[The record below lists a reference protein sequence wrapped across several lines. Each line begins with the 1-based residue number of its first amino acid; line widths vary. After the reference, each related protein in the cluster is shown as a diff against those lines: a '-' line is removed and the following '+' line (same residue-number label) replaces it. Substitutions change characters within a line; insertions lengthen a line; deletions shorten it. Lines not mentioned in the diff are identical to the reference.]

1 MRTLHPVHASEKK
14 VCEGK
19 YRYFMD
25 DRSTGQAEE
34 WLITRLPNGTEVTR
48 CDLSGGKAIDKLDV
62 ICQFARNEDNR
73 PQWLRVRFETPKW
86 SAASQYMFEDAV
98 VKAVRRTD
106 GEFGMQDRMDIAD
119 DYELDCYLA
128 LLHDFSVRGYPERA
142 EGNEWS
148 IPVFRPLIDS
158 NDPRDLLEPDTVRHR
173 TVPVAAEE
181 FESTAGTFPAAQRF
195 DTTLFGGEK
204 VQCWFDEYGIPLRLY
219 YPESK
224 LDIVLVSYGRYS
236 D

>member
-1 MRTLHPVHASEKK
+1 MRTLHPVHQSESK

-34 WLITRLPNGTEVTR
+34 WLVTRLPNGHTVTR
-48 CDLSGGKAIDKLDV
+48 CDLTGGKATGQFDV
-62 ICQFARNEDNR
+62 ICQLVRTREGR
-73 PQWLRVRFETPKW
+73 PHWLRLRFEGEDHA
-86 SAASQYMFEDAV
+86 AASQYNFEDAV

-106 GEFGMQDRMDIAD
+106 GQFGMQDRMDIAD
-119 DYELDCYLA
+119 DYEIDCYLA
-128 LLHDFSVRGYPERA
+128 LFHDFAVRGYPERA

-148 IPVFRPLIDS
+148 LPIFRPDIDVKH
-158 NDPRDLLEPDTVRHR
+158 PRDLLEPDTVRHR
-173 TVPVAAEE
+173 TVPVPSEE
-181 FESTAGTFPAAQRF
+181 FESSAGTFPSATRF
-195 DTTLFGGEK
+195 DTVMFGGVK
-204 VQCWFDEYGIPLRLY
+204 VNGWYDEYGIPLRLY